1 MGPMPDT
8 IAFMQQEDQKW
19 MQRALELARLDLGLT
34 SPNPPVG
41 AVIVR
46 NGQLLGEGYHE
57 MAGEAHAER
66 RALSDARARGNA
78 HLLQGATIYVT
89 LEPCSSVGRTPACTS
104 GIIEA
109 RLGRVVYGSTDPDMR
124 HQGRADALLRAAGIE
139 VCPGVCQE
147 ACDRLLR
154 SWFHAIQTGRPWV
167 TAKVATTLDGRM
179 TRRQKFWLSGVDTLR
194 HAHQLRL
201 ESDAILIGGNTLRTD
216 NPALTIRNPLH
227 QPSPRK
233 KQPWRIVLT
242 ENLLSLPPMSKLF
255 TDENHKRTLAWE
267 NVQNLRVLLNEL
279 YTRYGIVNL
288 MLECGGRLLRRF
300 LEEGLVNEWMQSI
313 SPMVGAGPDHVVP
326 GEYLPQEFIF
336 QRESLIE
343 CGRDIIIRGRLG

>member
-1 MGPMPDT
+1 
-8 IAFMQQEDQKW
+8 MQQQDQKW
-19 MQRALELARLDLGLT
+19 MQRALELARMGLGLT

-46 NGQLLGEGYHE
+46 DGILIGEGYHE
-57 MAGEAHAER
+57 VAGEAHAER
-66 RALSDARARGNA
+66 RALADAIARGHA
-78 HLLQGATIYVT
+78 ALIPGATIYVT
-89 LEPCSSVGRTPACTS
+89 LEPCSSIGRTGACTTD
-104 GIIEA
+104 IIEA
-109 RLGRVVYGSTDPDMR
+109 RLSRVVYGSTDPDMR
-124 HQGRADALLRAAGIE
+124 HQGRADVLLEAEGIE
-139 VCPGVCQE
+139 VCPGVCKE

-154 SWFHAIQTGRPWV
+154 SWFHAVQTGRPWV

-179 TRRQKFWLSGVDTLR
+179 TRRQKFWLSGIDTLR

-216 NPALTIRNPLH
+216 NPALTIRNPLTP
-227 QPSPRK
+227 PSPRK

-242 ENLLSLPPMSKLF
+242 ENLLSLPPMARLF
-255 TDENHKRTLAWE
+255 SDEYHKRTLAWE
-267 NVQNLRVLLNEL
+267 HVTDLRILLNEL

-313 SPMVGAGPDHVVP
+313 SPMVGGGPDYVVP
-326 GEYLPQEFIF
+326 GDFLPQEFIF
-336 QRESLIE
+336 QQEQLIE
-343 CGRDIIIRGRLG
+343 CERDIIIRGRLG